1 MTSSVLPVFKRFPVS
16 FVRGEGVYL
25 YDDTGKKYL
34 DFGSGVA
41 VNALGHCHPKPVKA
55 LETQGNALWHCSNW
69 YEIPAQEHLAK
80 ILTEASFADYAFFGN
95 SGAEAIECGIK
106 MVRAFF
112 SHRNEPNRYTIIT
125 CNNSFHGR
133 TFGAISA
140 MGRSGFE
147 PTLPGFVHVPYG
159 DIEALKAAITPYTAA
174 VLLEPIQGEG
184 GVNPARLD
192 YLQAVRALTQQHGML
207 LFLDEIQTGIGRT
220 GKLFAYEWAGIKP
233 DIVASAKGLGGG
245 FPIGA
250 CLATAHGASGML
262 AGMHGSTFG
271 GNPLAC
277 AVASAVLEEILQP
290 EFLPQVDKVAR
301 VLWHKLVDFIPA
313 SNGVFTAVRGAGLLL
328 GLQCRDNN
336 IDVAKAL
343 LKKGL
348 LVVPAWDNV
357 IRLLPPLI
365 ITEQHVDEALAILSA
380 YKDTANA

>member
-1 MTSSVLPVFKRFPVS
+1 
-16 FVRGEGVYL
+16 
-25 YDDTGKKYL
+25 
-34 DFGSGVA
+34 
-41 VNALGHCHPKPVKA
+41 
-55 LETQGNALWHCSNW
+55 
-69 YEIPAQEHLAK
+69 
-80 ILTEASFADYAFFGN
+80 
-95 SGAEAIECGIK
+95 
-106 MVRAFF
+106 
-112 SHRNEPNRYTIIT
+112 
-125 CNNSFHGR
+125 
-133 TFGAISA
+133 
-140 MGRSGFE
+140 
-147 PTLPGFVHVPYG
+147 
-159 DIEALKAAITPYTAA
+159 
-174 VLLEPIQGEG
+174 
-184 GVNPARLD
+184 
-192 YLQAVRALTQQHGML
+192 L

-365 ITEQHVDEALAILSA
+365 ITEQHIDEALAILTA
-380 YKDTANA
+380 YKDNPNA